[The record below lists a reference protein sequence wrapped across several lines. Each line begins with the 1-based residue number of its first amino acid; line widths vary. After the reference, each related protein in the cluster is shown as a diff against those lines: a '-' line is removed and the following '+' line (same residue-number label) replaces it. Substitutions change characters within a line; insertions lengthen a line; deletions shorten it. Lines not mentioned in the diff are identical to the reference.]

1 MPRNLVEKKI
11 LPNFYFAFAN
21 FLLLFRKYRG
31 SGSMKK
37 GCKERGFIGECRE
50 KGERRRRILYTVQ
63 GGGWGMH
70 GWGGGGSGSL
80 MTKRFLVLPH

>member
-1 MPRNLVEKKI
+1 MPRNLVEKEI

-50 KGERRRRILYTVQ
+50 KGERRRRILYRGE
-63 GGGWGMH
+63 GGGCMG
-70 GWGGGGSGSL
+70 GGGGGSGSL